1 LKQNFDGER
10 NVGNTITSRQESPVG
25 EVWLLFVALIYGTMY
40 VTTGHGKFFQ
50 SISCLLGMSLKARL
64 WIGLKAKD

>member
-1 LKQNFDGER
+1 MQNFDGER

-25 EVWLLFVALIYGTMY
+25 EVWLLLVALIYSTMY
-40 VTTGHGKFFQ
+40 VTTGQGKYFQ
-50 SISCLLGMSLKARL
+50 SIRCLFRMSLKARL